1 MDTPITKKSLSGF
14 FSTRASLEEAEKLE
28 KEVDGYVKRDTPI
41 VRKRL
46 YERIA
51 EAIRNREETV
61 TFDLN
66 FIGVAQCDI
75 RGAGAKVTRLMR
87 ERIVDILCDELNEAE
102 DGSAAMTP
110 NDGFPYIHVQIDL
123 LEDVKKGGE

>member
-1 MDTPITKKSLSGF
+1 MNTPITKESLSGF
-14 FSTRASLEEAEKLE
+14 FSTRASLEAEKKLE
-28 KEVDGYVKRDTPI
+28 KEVDGYVARNTPI

-51 EAIRNREETV
+51 EAIRDREENV
-61 TFDLN
+61 KFDSN
-66 FIGVAQCDI
+66 FIGVFQCDI
-75 RGAGAKVTRLMR
+75 KGAASKVERLMR

-110 NDGFPYIHVQIDL
+110 NDGFPYIHVQINL
-123 LEDVKKGGE
+123 LE

>member
-1 MDTPITKKSLSGF
+1 MNTPITKESLSGF
-14 FSTRASLEEAEKLE
+14 FSTRASLEAEKKLE
-28 KEVDGYVKRDTPI
+28 KEVDGYVARNTPI

-51 EAIRNREETV
+51 EAIRDREENV
-61 TFDLN
+61 KFDPN
-66 FIGVAQCDI
+66 FIGVFQCDI
-75 RGAGAKVTRLMR
+75 KGAASKVERLMR

-110 NDGFPYIHVQIDL
+110 NNGFPYIHVQINL
-123 LEDVKKGGE
+123 LE